1 MKTLSAY
8 AHAIL
13 NDPER
18 IAAREL
24 WFSRL
29 THLFAGKSDPFLD
42 RYVLTLCGICAC
54 PDENGVS
61 PYTDPEDWVISCL
74 EFLAKQAENTPDY
87 FCPLCMEYRTYETH
101 FIDRILGGHVYMH
114 SDQWHTDYLKT
125 PIGSLEKPDL
135 EKDESWN
142 FSKRAAKAF
151 LDADV
156 KLPLFGLQILSSPL
170 NILVNLYG
178 EEALIA
184 MFEDE
189 DAVRHDLGIIN
200 DVIRTL
206 HRWYIENIPAE
217 QLQPV
222 ISWLR
227 TQPRGFGQLCGCTT
241 QLLGTDLYREFIA
254 PLDDALLGEY
264 QNGGMIHLCGAH
276 AQHIETFASMP
287 HLRAI
292 QINDRACADL
302 ELYLDGLRK
311 DQIIYLNPCKE
322 MSAEEA
328 IRLSGGERLVIVA
341 PRPPMEKTIK

>member
-1 MKTLSAY
+1 MKTLSAS

-18 IAAREL
+18 IACREL

-29 THLFAGKSDPFLD
+29 TNLYAGKSDPFLD
-42 RYVLTLCGICAC
+42 RYVLTLSGRI
-54 PDENGVS
+54 PRPSEEEVS
-61 PYTDPEDWVISCL
+61 RYTDPENWVVACL
-74 EFLAKQAENTPDY
+74 ELLAQQAENVEDR
-87 FCPLCMEYRTYETH
+87 FCPLCVEYSLYDTH
-101 FIDRILGGHVYMH
+101 YIDKIFGGHVYLH
-114 SDQWHTDYLKT
+114 GDQWHTDYLQT
-125 PIGSLEKPDL
+125 PVGSLKMPDL
-135 EKDESWN
+135 ETDETWSL
-142 FSKRAAKAF
+142 SRRAAKAF

-156 KLPLFGLQILSSPL
+156 KLPLFGLPTLSSPL

-178 EEALIA
+178 EEALVA

-189 DAVRHDLGIIN
+189 AAVRHDLGIIN
-200 DVIRTL
+200 DVIRSL

-222 ISWLR
+222 ISWER
-227 TQPRGFGQLCGCTT
+227 TQPHGFGQLCGCTT
-241 QLLGTDLYREFIA
+241 QLLGTELYRDFIA
-254 PLDDALLGEY
+254 PLDDMLLGEY
-264 QNGGMIHLCGAH
+264 ENGGMIHLCGAH

-328 IRLSGGERLVIVA
+328 VRLSGGERLVICA
-341 PRPPMEKTIK
+341 RRPAIEKAK